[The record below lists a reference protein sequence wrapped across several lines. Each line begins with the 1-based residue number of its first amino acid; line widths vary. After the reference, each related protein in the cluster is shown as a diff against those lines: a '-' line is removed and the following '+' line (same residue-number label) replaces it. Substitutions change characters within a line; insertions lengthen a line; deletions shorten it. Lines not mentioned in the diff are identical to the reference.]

1 MLFSLYKIQILKE
14 EHKSVIQTEKR
25 KRFRISRRL
34 SIVLFCFCI
43 ATIFWLLLAL
53 SRDYPTKVTFPIQ
66 YTNLPGKKVIVND
79 LPDSISLDIQATGF
93 RILAYSFTKKRKTL
107 EVDVAS
113 RLLSGRMIQ
122 SEVMA
127 MPTKVFAADFNK
139 QFGPDVKILGY
150 QPDSIVF
157 YFSDLIVKR
166 LPVKLDMHLG
176 FDKQFDY
183 SGDIQISPDSVDVA
197 GPPSIVNSL
206 TQIETELI
214 SMDDVKTSLDLEV
227 NLKPEKVLSFS
238 VSKINLKVPIE
249 KFTEGSVD
257 VRIQPLNV
265 QAGFSLKTFPD
276 KVQVRYLVSLSKFNE
291 IKDHMFDVVVN
302 AEGLEN
308 DRPEK
313 LALEL
318 VRYPTFLR
326 RLTVDPEKV
335 DYILRKQ

>member
-1 MLFSLYKIQILKE
+1 LKE
-14 EHKSVIQTEKR
+14 ENKAVLLTEKR

-43 ATIFWLLLAL
+43 ATVFWLLLAL
-53 SRDYPTKVTFPIQ
+53 SRDYPTRVTFPIE

-113 RLLSGRMIQ
+113 RLLSGRLIQ
-122 SEVMA
+122 SEVLA
-127 MPTKVFAADFNK
+127 MPTKIFASDFNK

-157 YFSDLIVKR
+157 YFSDLMVRR
-166 LPVKLDMHLG
+166 LPVMLDMNLK
-176 FDKQFDY
+176 FDKQY
-183 SGDIQISPDSVDVA
+183 EYAGDIQISPDSVDVA

-206 TQIETELI
+206 TQIETENI
-214 SMDDVKTSLDLEV
+214 SMNEVKSSLDLEV
-227 NLKPEKVLSFS
+227 NLKPQKILSFNI
-238 VSKINLKVPIE
+238 SKVKLMVPVE
-249 KFTEGSVD
+249 KFTEGNVY

-265 QAGFSLKTFPD
+265 QSGFSLKTFPD
-276 KVQVRYLVSLSKFNE
+276 KVQVRYMVALSKFNE
-291 IKDHMFDVVVN
+291 VKDHMFDVVVN

-308 DRPEK
+308 ERPEK
-313 LALEL
+313 LAVEL
-318 VRYPTFLR
+318 VRYPTYLR
-326 RLTVDPEKV
+326 RLTVDPEKI

>member
-1 MLFSLYKIQILKE
+1 MKE
-14 EHKSVIQTEKR
+14 EQKSVIQTEKR
-25 KRFRISRRL
+25 KRFRMSRRL

-43 ATIFWLLLAL
+43 ATVFWLLIAL
-53 SRDYPTKVTFPIQ
+53 SRDYPTKVTFPIE

-93 RILAYSFTKKRKTL
+93 RIMAYSFTEKRKTL
-107 EVDVAS
+107 EVDVAA

-127 MPTKVFAADFNK
+127 MPTKVFASDFNK

-157 YFSDLIVKR
+157 YFSDLIMKR
-166 LPVKLDMHLG
+166 LPVKLDLNLR
-176 FDKQFDY
+176 FDKQYDY
-183 SGDIQISPDSVDVA
+183 AGDIQILPDSVDVS

-206 TQIETELI
+206 SYIETEILRL
-214 SMDDVKTSLDLEV
+214 DEVKSSIDTDLK
-227 NLKPEKVLSFS
+227 LKQQKVLSYS
-238 VSKINLKVPIE
+238 SNKVRLKAPVE
-249 KFTEGSVD
+249 KFTEGSVS

-265 QAGFSLKTFPD
+265 QTGFSLKAFPD
-276 KVQVRYLVSLSKFNE
+276 RVQVRYMVALSRFNE
-291 IKDHMFDVVVN
+291 VKDHMFDVVIN
-302 AEGLEN
+302 ADGLELE
-308 DRPEK
+308 RPEK
-313 LALEL
+313 LSVEL